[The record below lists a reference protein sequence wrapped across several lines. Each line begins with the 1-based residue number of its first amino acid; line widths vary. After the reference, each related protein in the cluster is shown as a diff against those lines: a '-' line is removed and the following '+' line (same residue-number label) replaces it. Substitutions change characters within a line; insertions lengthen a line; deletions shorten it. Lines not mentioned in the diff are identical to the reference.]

1 MKKIFTDPP
10 PPPPVPRPQP
20 FIWKEGLV
28 EPPAEG
34 GTPPPEEG
42 GQRVR
47 PRGHEPHQRGV

>member
-42 GQRVR
+42 GQPVR
-47 PRGHEPHQRGV
+47 PRVHERHQRGV